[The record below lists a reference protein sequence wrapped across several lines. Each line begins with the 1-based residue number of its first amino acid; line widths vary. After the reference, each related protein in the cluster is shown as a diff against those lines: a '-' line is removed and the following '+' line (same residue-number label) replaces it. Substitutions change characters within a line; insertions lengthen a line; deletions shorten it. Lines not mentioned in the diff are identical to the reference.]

1 MSQICKMTHGKWQG
15 NPSALVRFDDGR
27 VYGFVH
33 KPEDGT
39 WHKGGDAAGG
49 AFSGLPLSDAD
60 LEELGALPPH
70 SGARA
75 APE

>member
-1 MSQICKMTHGKWQG
+1 MTQVCEKTYGKWQG

-33 KPEDGT
+33 KPEDGA
-39 WHKGGDAAGG
+39 WHKGGDAAGVV
-49 AFSGLPLSDAD
+49 FSNSALTDAD
-60 LEELGALPPH
+60 LKELGALPPY

-75 APE
+75 AAE